1 MSTIWAYTDNDGDKL
16 DVSVHT
22 DGYYFTIRDTD
33 ATYRT
38 VVVPGEDAVRLA
50 GAVLGQDQADPPPN
64 TPETDIEPEPEP
76 EPEPV
81 LTPEQ
86 QQRQEAL
93 GAARVA
99 LTASGL
105 ARGTRVDDTRQLIA
119 VAHYV
124 AAGDRDYLLTDG
136 EHVHHGAIESADVVD
151 Q

>member
-1 MSTIWAYTDNDGDKL
+1 MPRIWEYTDSDADEL
-16 DVSVHT
+16 LVSAHT
-22 DGYYFTIRDTD
+22 DGYYFTIPNDG
-33 ATYRT
+33 YRT
-38 VVVPGEDAVRLA
+38 VVVPGEKAVNLA
-50 GAVLGQDQADPPPN
+50 HAILGNDHADPPPN
-64 TPETDIEPEPEP
+64 TQHEDQELEVVTT
-76 EPEPV
+76 

-86 QQRQEAL
+86 QQRQETL
-93 GAARVA
+93 GAARAA

-105 ARGTRVDDTRQLIA
+105 ARGTRVDDARQLIA